1 MKEDTVLIPDCDGS
15 NRLLKLFRSPAD
27 GDIYVSIVTPDKII
41 TRESIRI
48 CTNQGS
54 PSHGDICN
62 GLREAFLAALSQ
74 GWGRIDKT
82 RDPFYEGFKMKI
94 FKLEEEIRE
103 LKDKLLEKKKSDS

>member
-15 NRLLKLFRSPAD
+15 NRLLKLFLSPVD
-27 GDIYVSIVTPDKII
+27 GDIYASIVTPDRII
-41 TRESIRI
+41 TSEGVRI

-54 PSHGDICN
+54 PPHGDIRN

-74 GWGRIDKT
+74 GWGRVDKS
-82 RDPFYEGFKMKI
+82 RDPFYEGFNMKI

-103 LKDKLLEKKKSDS
+103 LKDKLNY